1 MAITKIKIANFKS
14 FEALEV
20 DLRPLN
26 IVVGSNAA
34 GKSNFLEVFRFLRDL
49 AAHGLEDAVSLQ
61 GGMEYLANL
70 KIGRRQPVSLE
81 VTFDFDLN
89 FPVAFRRSGSLVY
102 ATVFQSNY
110 RLSFQSAREGFA
122 IETLTDELRH
132 TCRFETM
139 GDKFFRKEVG
149 QGEVIVSR
157 QGKALRYEIL
167 PPEILGDDGAS
178 LLSAAQEKP
187 SADAVVLGSGPN
199 LFPNLPS
206 DIGVF
211 DFDPKLAKKAS
222 PVTGRTSLEPDGS
235 NLAIVLRNIL
245 QDKKQA
251 EVFVSIFK
259 DALPFVDDLR
269 VDKFADKSLLLAL
282 RERFAAQSYLPA
294 SFLSDGTLHLAALIL
309 ALYFDKAALTII
321 EEPERNIHPHLIS
334 KVVAMMQE
342 ASSRKQ
348 IVATTHNPDVVKNAS
363 LEDLLFVR
371 RDSQGFSRI
380 ERPAENEELKVFLE
394 NDLGVDELYV
404 QNLLDVG
411 YGV

>member
-70 KIGRRQPVSLE
+70 KLGRRQPVSLE
-81 VTFDFDLN
+81 VTFDFKLTL
-89 FPVAFRRSGSLVY
+89 PVVVREHALVS
-102 ATVFQSNY
+102 AKVFQSIY
-110 RLSFQSAREGFA
+110 RLSFQSKGFE
-122 IETLTDELRH
+122 IETLTDELVH
-132 TCRFETM
+132 HCRFERN
-139 GDKFFRKEVG
+139 GGADLGE
-149 QGEVIVSR
+149 GEVIFSG
-157 QGKALRYEIL
+157 QGKTFRYEIR
-167 PPEILGDDGAS
+167 PGEIQGELGTN
-178 LLSAAQEKP
+178 LLSSGEEKS
-187 SADAVVLGSGPN
+187 SADAIVLGSGPYM
-199 LFPNLPS
+199 FHNLPS

-211 DFDPKLAKKAS
+211 DFDPKLPKKAS
-222 PVTGRTSLEPDGS
+222 PVTGRTSLESDGS

-245 QDKKQA
+245 QDAKQA
-251 EVFVSIFK
+251 EVFVRILK

-269 VDKFADKSLLLAL
+269 VDKFADKSLLISL

-394 NDLGVDELYV
+394 NDLGVDDLYV

>member
-1 MAITKIKIANFKS
+1 MAITKIKIANLKS

-26 IVVGSNAA
+26 IIVGGNAA

-70 KIGRRQPVSLE
+70 KIGRRKPVSLE
-81 VTFDFDLN
+81 VTFNFELD
-89 FPVAFRRSGSLVY
+89 FPVAFTPSGGLIN
-102 ATVFQSNY
+102 AKVFQSVYN
-110 RLSFQSAREGFA
+110 LSFQSASDGFA
-122 IETLTDELRH
+122 VEILTDKLVHR
-132 TCRFETM
+132 CRFLVSLGVREDRDL
-139 GDKFFRKEVG
+139 GE
-149 QGEVIVSR
+149 GEVTITR
-157 QGKALRYEIL
+157 GKNQFQYQTSL
-167 PPEILGDDGAS
+167 PEIQSHEVAS
-178 LLSAAQEKP
+178 LLSGVRDKF
-187 SADAVVLGSGPN
+187 SVDAIVLGSGPN
-199 LFPNLPS
+199 MLSNLPS

-251 EVFVSIFK
+251 GVFVRIFK

-309 ALYFDKAALTII
+309 ALYFDKSALTII

-342 ASSRKQ
+342 ASSRKRHG
-348 IVATTHNPDVVKNAS
+348 TLRKS
-363 LEDLLFVR
+363 LPSLLCV
-371 RDSQGFSRI
+371 
-380 ERPAENEELKVFLE
+380 NW
-394 NDLGVDELYV
+394 N
-404 QNLLDVG
+404 
-411 YGV
+411 

>member
-26 IVVGSNAA
+26 IIVGSNAA

-70 KIGRRQPVSLE
+70 KIGPQKPVSLE
-81 VTFDFDLN
+81 VTFDFETV
-89 FPVAFRRSGSLVY
+89 FAFGMTQIVIAR
-102 ATVFQSNY
+102 VFQSTY
-110 RLSFQSAREGFA
+110 RLSFRSAAEGFK
-122 IETLTDELRH
+122 IIILTDELTHR
-132 TCRFETM
+132 CRFTDFSNKGEL
-139 GDKFFRKEVG
+139 GE
-149 QGEVIVSR
+149 GEVTISR
-157 QGKALRYEIL
+157 GKEKFHYQTSL
-167 PPEILGDDGAS
+167 PEIQGQELVS
-178 LLSAAQEKP
+178 LFSAGQEKF

-199 LFPNLPS
+199 MLSNLPA

-222 PVTGRTSLEPDGS
+222 PVTGRASLEPDGS

-251 EVFVSIFK
+251 EVFVKILK

-269 VDKFADKSLLLAL
+269 VDKFADRSLLLAL
-282 RERFAAQSYLPA
+282 RERFAAESYLPA

-342 ASSRKQ
+342 ASGRKQ
-348 IVATTHNPDVVKNAS
+348 IVATTHNPDVVKNS
-363 LEDLLFVR
+363 RLDDLLFVR

-380 ERPAENEELKVFLE
+380 ERPAENKELKVFLE